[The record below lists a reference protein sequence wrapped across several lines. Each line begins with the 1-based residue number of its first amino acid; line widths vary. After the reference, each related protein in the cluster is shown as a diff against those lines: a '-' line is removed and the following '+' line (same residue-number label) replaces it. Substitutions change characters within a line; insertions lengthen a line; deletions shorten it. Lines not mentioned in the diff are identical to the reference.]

1 MMHLSS
7 APRWRRRAEAR
18 PDEILD
24 AAISVFTSKGF
35 DAARIE
41 DIAGEAGL
49 SKGAIYLYFDS
60 KDALL
65 KGLIEREVAPV
76 AARISALADA
86 GVDDPAGAIRK
97 IVETPLKLFSNKR
110 FAATPQI
117 VLSVAARFPHL
128 AEFYRERVVDVG
140 LNAIARLHAAGV
152 QKKLFRPINSEIAA
166 SAVIG
171 PIRFYVLRTHLLR
184 AEADA
189 DLEAR
194 ANATVDILL
203 EGLRA

>member
-1 MMHLSS
+1 MQASN
-7 APRWRRRAEAR
+7 PPKWRRRADAR

-24 AAISVFTSKGF
+24 AALTVFTSKGF

-41 DIAGEAGL
+41 DIAAEAGL

-86 GVDDPAGAIRK
+86 GVEDPAGAIRM
-97 IVETPLKLFSNKR
+97 IIETPLLMFRNER
-110 FAATPQI
+110 FAATPKI
-117 VLSVAARFPHL
+117 VLSIAARFPHL

-140 LNAIARLHAAGV
+140 LKAIARLHAAGV
-152 QKKLFRPINSEIAA
+152 KKKIFRPINSEIAA
-166 SAVIG
+166 GAVIG
-171 PIRFYVLRTHLLR
+171 PIIFYVLRTHLLR
-184 AEADA
+184 SEPDPN
-189 DLEAR
+189 LEAR
-194 ANATVDILL
+194 AKTTVDILL

>member
-1 MMHLSS
+1 MQSS
-7 APRWRRRAEAR
+7 NAPRWRRRAKAR

-24 AAISVFTSKGF
+24 ATLSVFTLKGF
-35 DAARIE
+35 EAARIE
-41 DIAGEAGL
+41 DIAAEAGL

-86 GVDDPAGAIRK
+86 GVDDPAGAIRM
-97 IVETPLKLFSNKR
+97 IIETPLKLFSNKR

-140 LNAIARLHAAGV
+140 LKAIARLHAAGV
-152 QKKLFRPINSEIAA
+152 KKKVFRPVNSDFAA

-171 PIRFYVLRTHLLR
+171 PIIFYVLRTYLLR
-184 AEADA
+184 AEPDP
-189 DLEAR
+189 DVEAR